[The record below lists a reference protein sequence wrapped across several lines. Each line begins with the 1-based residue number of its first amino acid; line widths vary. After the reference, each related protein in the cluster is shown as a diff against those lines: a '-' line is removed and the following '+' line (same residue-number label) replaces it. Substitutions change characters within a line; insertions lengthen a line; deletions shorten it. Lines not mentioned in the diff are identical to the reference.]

1 MSMKKSFIWTLAAA
15 LTCGMAF
22 TSCAKQDYPT
32 PWNDPD
38 SGWGNYS
45 TNSSTETNFENEDDL
60 TKFEVADASKL
71 AASVVED
78 EAAGSK
84 VAQFVR
90 SGSSGFGFA
99 ALKMPELEDAT
110 KAKVAFDFMIPAEIL
125 GQSAISLG
133 DANVHNATNGGF
145 NTSSGQYGFGTNGA
159 IFYLGAYRGRP
170 YGSDENYFQINGVA
184 AAASKEEHLA
194 ADVWGNWFHADVEI
208 DITNKTVN
216 YAISK
221 GNEIWWEGEDVA
233 FVSENAQSFTQL
245 SLYVGNDA
253 GRNDAGDGIP
263 GIYKIDNVKITKI
276 SGDPNVEYAD
286 YTISYV
292 DTEGNAIPEDLKT
305 TITRRGKIG
314 DAITLLDA
322 DKADFSN
329 ADGSVKY
336 IYQSDNSEGAT
347 ITAEGT
353 QIKIVY
359 KSEELPKYQYIFN
372 CMIEGATGTD
382 AILAQFRG
390 EEFVG
395 TKTTVYLPIAY
406 YKDGKYYTTTP
417 NTYNGKAES
426 VDGTEPKVQEIYVL
440 KTINYSLDENIVY
453 FADCE
458 DLAQEGSFENGYN
471 YGKFDRVSQGKTII
485 PLANAS
491 LTTPVITA
499 GTYDVNIF
507 CRSDKGEVHV
517 DMLYVKLAD
526 GTLQKVEALP
536 DFVEYTKMKFHES
549 MATLWNA
556 GMGWLTFKSVTIP
569 EGASLVIKNE
579 TAESKLAFD
588 CIKVTKIAAE

>member
-38 SGWGNYS
+38 SGWDNYS
-45 TNSSTETNFENEDDL
+45 TNSSTVIDFENEDDL

-84 VAQFVR
+84 VAQFER

-133 DANVHNATNGGF
+133 DANVHNAEMGGF

-245 SLYVGNDA
+245 SLYVGN
-253 GRNDAGDGIP
+253 AGDGKP
-263 GIYKIDNVKITKI
+263 GIYKIDNVKISKTSGDTKI
-276 SGDPNVEYAD
+276 EYAD

-329 ADGSVKY
+329 ADGSIKY

-353 QIKIVY
+353 EIKIVY
-359 KSEELPKYQYIFN
+359 KSEVVPKYQYIFN
-372 CMIEGATGTD
+372 AMIEGTTT
-382 AILAQFRG
+382 ILAQFRG

-395 TKTTVYLPIAY
+395 TETAVFLPITY
-406 YKDGKYYTTTP
+406 SKDGKYYTTDP
-417 NTYNGKAES
+417 DPDRGKYYNGKKIARN
-426 VDGTEPKVQEIYVL
+426 GTEASTQGYILATVY
-440 KTINYSLDENIVY
+440 YALDESLVY

-458 DLAQEGSFENGYN
+458 DMEIVGGFENGYSW
-471 YGKFDRVSQGKTII
+471 GTFIRVSQGKHIR
-485 PLANAS
+485 LLVGS
-491 LTTPVITA
+491 SMTTKDAIATA
-499 GTYDVNIF
+499 GTYDIA
-507 CRSDKGEVHV
+507 
-517 DMLYVKLAD
+517 LYGRCDLSSSPNAYPVTIYIVAAD
-526 GTLQKVEALP
+526 GTETKVEVTSSPESYA
-536 DFVEYTKMKFHES
+536 TKGGS
-549 MATLWNA
+549 
-556 GMGWLTFKSVTIP
+556 MGWFTFSGVTIP
-569 EGASLVIKNE
+569 AGAKLKFVNE
-579 TAESKLAFD
+579 TDNKVFGYD
-588 CIKVTKIAAE
+588 CLRVTKAAAE

>member
-159 IFYLGAYRGRP
+159 IFYMGAFRGKA
-170 YGSDENYFQINGVA
+170 YGKSNENYFQINGVP
-184 AAASKEEHLA
+184 AAASQEEHLA

-208 DITNKTVN
+208 DVTNKTVN

-233 FVSENAQSFTQL
+233 FVSENVQSFTQL
-245 SLYVGNDA
+245 SVYVGYS
-253 GRNDAGDGIP
+253 GT
-263 GIYKIDNVKITKI
+263 YKIDNVKITKT

-305 TITRRGKIG
+305 TITRRGKVG

-322 DKADFSN
+322 DKANFTN
-329 ADGSVKY
+329 ADGSIKY
-336 IYQSDNSEGAT
+336 TYQSDNSEGAT

-359 KSEELPKYQYIFN
+359 KSEVVPKYQYIFN

-382 AILAQFRG
+382 AILAQIRG
-390 EEFVG
+390 EEFEG
-395 TKTTVYLPIAY
+395 KTTTVYLPIGY
-406 YKDGKYYTTTP
+406 YKNGKCYTTAP
-417 NTYNGKAES
+417 AQYNGKTAA
-426 VDGTEPKVQEIYVL
+426 VNGTEAKTQGYIL
-440 KTINYSLDENIVY
+440 TTINYSLDENMVY

-458 DLAQEGSFENGYN
+458 DMDIVGETVNGFSWGTFN
-471 YGKFDRVSQGKTII
+471 RVSQGKHIR
-485 PLANAS
+485 LNAGTS
-491 LTTPVITA
+491 MTTKDAIATA
-499 GTYDVNIF
+499 GTYDIA
-507 CRSDKGEVHV
+507 
-517 DMLYVKLAD
+517 LYVRNDTKTTATSVTPYIVAAD
-526 GTLQKVEALP
+526 GTETKVEVASSP
-536 DFVEYTKMKFHES
+536 ES
-549 MATLWNA
+549 YGNA
-556 GMGWLTFKSVTIP
+556 GMGWFTFTGVTIP
-569 EGASLVIKNE
+569 AGAKLKFVNE
-579 TAESKLAFD
+579 TTLNGIGYD
-588 CIKVTKIAAE
+588 CLKVTKPAAE

>member
-1 MSMKKSFIWTLAAA
+1 MKKSFIWTLAAA

-159 IFYLGAYRGRP
+159 IFYMGASRGKA
-170 YGSDENYFQINGVA
+170 YGKSNENYFQINGVP
-184 AAASKEEHLA
+184 AAASQEEHPA
-194 ADVWGNWFHADVEI
+194 ADVWGNWFHADFEI

-233 FVSENAQSFTQL
+233 FVSENVQSFTQL
-245 SLYVGNDA
+245 SLYVGYS
-253 GRNDAGDGIP
+253 GT
-263 GIYKIDNVKITKI
+263 YKIDNVKITKT

-305 TITRRGKIG
+305 TITRRGKVG

-322 DKADFSN
+322 DKANFTN
-329 ADGSVKY
+329 ADGSIKY
-336 IYQSDNSEGAT
+336 TYQSDNSEGAT

-359 KSEELPKYQYIFN
+359 KSEVVPKYQYIFN
-372 CMIEGATGTD
+372 CMIEGATGVD
-382 AILAQFRG
+382 AILAQIRG
-390 EEFVG
+390 EEFEG
-395 TKTTVYLPIAY
+395 KTTTVYLPIGY
-406 YKDGKYYTTTP
+406 YRNGKCYTTAP
-417 NTYNGKAES
+417 AQYNGKTAA
-426 VDGTEPKVQEIYVL
+426 VNGTEAKTQGYIL
-440 KTINYSLDENIVY
+440 TTINYSLDENMVY

-458 DLAQEGSFENGYN
+458 DMEIVGGSENGFSWGTFN
-471 YGKFDRVSQGKTII
+471 RVSQGKHIR
-485 PLANAS
+485 LNAGTS
-491 LTTPVITA
+491 MTTKDAIATA
-499 GTYDVNIF
+499 GTYDIA
-507 CRSDKGEVHV
+507 
-517 DMLYVKLAD
+517 LYVRNDTKTTATSVTPYIVAAD
-526 GTLQKVEALP
+526 GTETKVEVASSP
-536 DFVEYTKMKFHES
+536 ES
-549 MATLWNA
+549 YGNA
-556 GMGWLTFKSVTIP
+556 GMGWFTFAGVTIP
-569 EGASLVIKNE
+569 AGAKLKFVNE
-579 TAESKLAFD
+579 TTLNGIGYD
-588 CIKVTKIAAE
+588 CLKVTKPAAE

>member
-1 MSMKKSFIWTLAAA
+1 MKKSFIWTLAAA
-15 LTCGMAF
+15 LTCSMAF

-45 TNSSTETNFENEDDL
+45 TNSSTEANFENEDDL

-145 NTSSGQYGFGTNGA
+145 NTTSGQYGFGTNGA
-159 IFYLGAYRGRP
+159 IFYMGAFRGKA
-170 YGSDENYFQINGVA
+170 YGKSNENYFQINGVP
-184 AAASKEEHLA
+184 AAASQEEHLA
-194 ADVWGNWFHADVEI
+194 ADVWGNWFHADFEI

-233 FVSENAQSFTQL
+233 FVSENVQSFTQL
-245 SLYVGNDA
+245 SLYVGYS
-253 GRNDAGDGIP
+253 GT
-263 GIYKIDNVKITKI
+263 YKIDNVKITKT

-305 TITRRGKIG
+305 TITRRGKVG

-329 ADGSVKY
+329 ADGSIKY
-336 IYQSDNSEGAT
+336 TYQSDNSEGAT

-359 KSEELPKYQYIFN
+359 KSEVVPKYQYIFN
-372 CMIEGATGTD
+372 CMIEGATGAD
-382 AILAQFRG
+382 AILAQIRG
-390 EEFVG
+390 EEFEG
-395 TKTTVYLPIAY
+395 KTTTVYLPIGY
-406 YKDGKYYTTTP
+406 YKNGKCYTTAP
-417 NTYNGKAES
+417 AQYNGKTAA
-426 VDGTEPKVQEIYVL
+426 VNGTEAKTQGYIL
-440 KTINYSLDENIVY
+440 TTINYSLDENMVY

-458 DLAQEGSFENGYN
+458 DMEIVGGFENGFSWGTFN
-471 YGKFDRVSQGKTII
+471 RVSQGKHIR
-485 PLANAS
+485 LNAGTS
-491 LTTPVITA
+491 MTTKDAISTA
-499 GTYDVNIF
+499 GTYDIA
-507 CRSDKGEVHV
+507 
-517 DMLYVKLAD
+517 LYVRNDSKTTSTSVTPYIVAAD
-526 GTLQKVEALP
+526 GTETKVEVASSP
-536 DFVEYTKMKFHES
+536 ES
-549 MATLWNA
+549 YGNA
-556 GMGWLTFKSVTIP
+556 GMGWFTFAGVTIP
-569 EGASLVIKNE
+569 AGAKLKFVNE
-579 TAESKLAFD
+579 TTLNGIGYD
-588 CIKVTKIAAE
+588 CLKVTKPAAE

>member
-1 MSMKKSFIWTLAAA
+1 MKKSFIWTLVAA

-110 KAKVAFDFMIPAEIL
+110 KAKVAFDFMIPNEIL

-159 IFYLGAYRGRP
+159 IFYMGAFRGKA
-170 YGSDENYFQINGVA
+170 YGGGNENYFQINGVP

-233 FVSENAQSFTQL
+233 FVSENVQSFTQL
-245 SLYVGNDA
+245 SIYVGYS
-253 GRNDAGDGIP
+253 GT
-263 GIYKIDNVKITKI
+263 YKIDNVKITKT

-322 DKADFSN
+322 DKADFST

-395 TKTTVYLPIAY
+395 TKTTVYLPIGY
-406 YKDGKYYTTTP
+406 YRNGKCYTTAP
-417 NTYNGKAES
+417 AQHNGKTAA
-426 VDGTEPKVQEIYVL
+426 VNGTEAMTQGYIL
-440 KTINYSLDENIVY
+440 TTINYSLDENIVY

-536 DFVEYTKMKFHES
+536 DFVEYPKKKFHES

>member
-1 MSMKKSFIWTLAAA
+1 MKKSFIWTLAAA

-45 TNSSTETNFENEDDL
+45 TNSSTEANFENEDDL

-145 NTSSGQYGFGTNGA
+145 NTTSGQYGFGTNGA
-159 IFYLGAYRGRP
+159 IFYMGAFRGKA
-170 YGSDENYFQINGVA
+170 YGKSNENYFQINGVP
-184 AAASKEEHLA
+184 AAASQEEHLA
-194 ADVWGNWFHADVEI
+194 ADVWGNWFHADFEI

-233 FVSENAQSFTQL
+233 FVSENVQSFTQL
-245 SLYVGNDA
+245 SLYVGYS
-253 GRNDAGDGIP
+253 GT
-263 GIYKIDNVKITKI
+263 YKIDNVKITKT

-305 TITRRGKIG
+305 TITRRGKVG

-329 ADGSVKY
+329 ADGSIKY
-336 IYQSDNSEGAT
+336 TYQSDNSEGAT

-359 KSEELPKYQYIFN
+359 KSEVVPKYQYIFN
-372 CMIEGATGTD
+372 CMIEGATGAD
-382 AILAQFRG
+382 AILAQIRG
-390 EEFVG
+390 EEFEG
-395 TKTTVYLPIAY
+395 KTTTVYLPIGY
-406 YKDGKYYTTTP
+406 YKNGKCYTTAP
-417 NTYNGKAES
+417 AQYNGKTAA
-426 VDGTEPKVQEIYVL
+426 VNGTEAKTQGYIL
-440 KTINYSLDENIVY
+440 TTINYSLDENMVY

-458 DLAQEGSFENGYN
+458 DMEIVGGFENGFSWGTFN
-471 YGKFDRVSQGKTII
+471 RVSQGKHIR
-485 PLANAS
+485 LNAGTS
-491 LTTPVITA
+491 MTTKDAISTA
-499 GTYDVNIF
+499 GTYDIA
-507 CRSDKGEVHV
+507 
-517 DMLYVKLAD
+517 LYVRNDSKTTSTSVTPYIVAAD
-526 GTLQKVEALP
+526 GTETKVEVASSP
-536 DFVEYTKMKFHES
+536 ES
-549 MATLWNA
+549 YGNA
-556 GMGWLTFKSVTIP
+556 GMGWFTFAGVTIP
-569 EGASLVIKNE
+569 AGAKLKFVNE
-579 TAESKLAFD
+579 TTLNGIGYD
-588 CIKVTKIAAE
+588 CLKVTKPAAE

>member
-45 TNSSTETNFENEDDL
+45 TNSSTEANFENEDDL

-145 NTSSGQYGFGTNGA
+145 NTTSGQYGFGTNGA
-159 IFYLGAYRGRP
+159 IFYMGAFRGKA
-170 YGSDENYFQINGVA
+170 YGKSNENYFQINGVP
-184 AAASKEEHLA
+184 AAASQEEHLA
-194 ADVWGNWFHADVEI
+194 ADVWGNWFHADFEI

-233 FVSENAQSFTQL
+233 FVSENVQSFTQL
-245 SLYVGNDA
+245 SLYVGYS
-253 GRNDAGDGIP
+253 GT
-263 GIYKIDNVKITKI
+263 YKIDNVKITKT

-305 TITRRGKIG
+305 TITRRGKVG

-329 ADGSVKY
+329 ADGSIKY
-336 IYQSDNSEGAT
+336 TYQSDNSEGAT

-359 KSEELPKYQYIFN
+359 KSEVVPKYQYIFN
-372 CMIEGATGTD
+372 CMIEGATGAD
-382 AILAQFRG
+382 AILAQIRG
-390 EEFVG
+390 EEFEG
-395 TKTTVYLPIAY
+395 KTTTVYLPIGY
-406 YKDGKYYTTTP
+406 YKNGKCYTTAP
-417 NTYNGKAES
+417 AQYNGKTAA
-426 VDGTEPKVQEIYVL
+426 VNGTEAKTQGYIL
-440 KTINYSLDENIVY
+440 TTINYSLDENMVY

-458 DLAQEGSFENGYN
+458 DMEIVGGFENGFSWGTFN
-471 YGKFDRVSQGKTII
+471 RVSQGKHIR
-485 PLANAS
+485 LNAGTS
-491 LTTPVITA
+491 MTTKDAISTA
-499 GTYDVNIF
+499 GTYDIA
-507 CRSDKGEVHV
+507 
-517 DMLYVKLAD
+517 LYVRNDSKTTSTSVTPYIVAAD
-526 GTLQKVEALP
+526 GTETKVEVASSP
-536 DFVEYTKMKFHES
+536 ES
-549 MATLWNA
+549 YGNA
-556 GMGWLTFKSVTIP
+556 GMGWFTFAGVTIP
-569 EGASLVIKNE
+569 AGAKLKFVNE
-579 TAESKLAFD
+579 TTLNGIGYD
-588 CIKVTKIAAE
+588 CLKVTKPAAE

>member
-159 IFYLGAYRGRP
+159 IFYMGASRGKA
-170 YGSDENYFQINGVA
+170 YGKSNENYFQINGVP
-184 AAASKEEHLA
+184 AAASQEEHPA
-194 ADVWGNWFHADVEI
+194 ADVWGNWFHADFEI

-233 FVSENAQSFTQL
+233 FVSENVQSFTQL
-245 SLYVGNDA
+245 SLYVGYS
-253 GRNDAGDGIP
+253 GT
-263 GIYKIDNVKITKI
+263 YKIDNVKITKT

-305 TITRRGKIG
+305 TITRRGKVG

-322 DKADFSN
+322 DKANFTN
-329 ADGSVKY
+329 ADGSIKY
-336 IYQSDNSEGAT
+336 TYQSDNSEGAT

-359 KSEELPKYQYIFN
+359 KSEVVPKYQYIFN
-372 CMIEGATGTD
+372 CMIEGATGVD
-382 AILAQFRG
+382 AILAQIRG
-390 EEFVG
+390 EEFEG
-395 TKTTVYLPIAY
+395 KTTTVYLPIGY
-406 YKDGKYYTTTP
+406 YRNGKCYTTAP
-417 NTYNGKAES
+417 AQYNGKTAA
-426 VDGTEPKVQEIYVL
+426 VNGTEAKTQGYIL
-440 KTINYSLDENIVY
+440 TTINYSLDENMVY

-458 DLAQEGSFENGYN
+458 DMEIVGGSENGFSWGTFN
-471 YGKFDRVSQGKTII
+471 RVSQGKHIR
-485 PLANAS
+485 LNAGTS
-491 LTTPVITA
+491 MTTKDAIATA
-499 GTYDVNIF
+499 GTYDIA
-507 CRSDKGEVHV
+507 
-517 DMLYVKLAD
+517 LYVRNDTKTTATSVTPYIVAAD
-526 GTLQKVEALP
+526 GTETKVEVASSP
-536 DFVEYTKMKFHES
+536 ES
-549 MATLWNA
+549 YGNA
-556 GMGWLTFKSVTIP
+556 GMGWFTFAGVTIP
-569 EGASLVIKNE
+569 AGAKLKFVNE
-579 TAESKLAFD
+579 TTLNGIGYD
-588 CIKVTKIAAE
+588 CLKVTKPAAE

>member
-1 MSMKKSFIWTLAAA
+1 
-15 LTCGMAF
+15 MAF

-45 TNSSTETNFENEDDL
+45 TNSSTEANFENEDDL

-145 NTSSGQYGFGTNGA
+145 NTTSGQYGFGTNGA
-159 IFYLGAYRGRP
+159 IFYMGAFRGKA
-170 YGSDENYFQINGVA
+170 YGGSNENYFQINGVP

-233 FVSENAQSFTQL
+233 FVSENVQSFTQL
-245 SLYVGNDA
+245 SIYVGHS
-253 GRNDAGDGIP
+253 GT
-263 GIYKIDNVKITKI
+263 YKIDNVKITKT

-305 TITRRGKIG
+305 TITRRGKVG

-322 DKADFSN
+322 DKANFTN
-329 ADGSVKY
+329 ADGSIKY
-336 IYQSDNSEGAT
+336 TYQSDNSEGAT

-359 KSEELPKYQYIFN
+359 KSEVVPKYQYIFN
-372 CMIEGATGTD
+372 CMIEGATGAD
-382 AILAQFRG
+382 AILAQIRG
-390 EEFVG
+390 EEFEG
-395 TKTTVYLPIAY
+395 KTTTVYLPIGY
-406 YKDGKYYTTTP
+406 YKNGKCYTTAP
-417 NTYNGKAES
+417 AQYNGKTAA
-426 VDGTEPKVQEIYVL
+426 VNGTEAKTQGYIL
-440 KTINYSLDENIVY
+440 TTINYSLDENMVY

-458 DLAQEGSFENGYN
+458 DMEIVGETVNGYSFGTFN
-471 YGKFDRVSQGKTII
+471 RVSQGKHIR
-485 PLANAS
+485 LNAGTS
-491 LTTPVITA
+491 MTTKDAIATA
-499 GTYDVNIF
+499 GTYDIALYG
-507 CRSDKGEVHV
+507 RSDSGTSSPVTIYIV
-517 DMLYVKLAD
+517 ASD
-526 GTLQKVEALP
+526 GTETKVEAAASP
-536 DFVEYTKMKFHES
+536 ETYAS
-549 MATLWNA
+549 A
-556 GMGWLTFKSVTIP
+556 GMGWFTFAGVTIP
-569 EGASLVIKNE
+569 AGAKLKFVNE
-579 TAESKLAFD
+579 TNGNGFGYD
-588 CIKVTKIAAE
+588 CLKVTKPAAE

>member
-1 MSMKKSFIWTLAAA
+1 MKKSFIWTLAAA
-15 LTCGMAF
+15 LTCSMAF

-38 SGWGNYS
+38 SGWDNYS
-45 TNSSTETNFENEDDL
+45 TNSSTVIDFENEDDL
-60 TKFEVADASKL
+60 SKFTVADASKL

-110 KAKVAFDFMIPAEIL
+110 KAKVAFDFMIPNEIL

-184 AAASKEEHLA
+184 AATSKEEHLA

-245 SLYVGNDA
+245 SLYVGNA
-253 GRNDAGDGIP
+253 GNEKP
-263 GIYKIDNVKITKI
+263 GIYKIDNVKITKT

-305 TITRRGKIG
+305 TITRRGKVG

-322 DKADFSN
+322 DKANFTN
-329 ADGSVKY
+329 ADGSIKY
-336 IYQSDNSEGAT
+336 TYQSDNSEGAT

-359 KSEELPKYQYIFN
+359 KSEVVPKYQYIFN
-372 CMIEGATGTD
+372 CMIEGATGAD
-382 AILAQFRG
+382 AILAQIRG
-390 EEFVG
+390 EEFEG
-395 TKTTVYLPIAY
+395 KTTTVYLPIGY
-406 YKDGKYYTTTP
+406 YKNGKCYTTAP
-417 NTYNGKAES
+417 AQYNGKTAA
-426 VDGTEPKVQEIYVL
+426 VNGTEAMTQGYIL
-440 KTINYSLDENIVY
+440 TTINYSLDENIVY

-536 DFVEYTKMKFHES
+536 DFVEYSKKKFHES